1 MTGTVKHPVCGGHST
16 PTAVNT
22 DNLSKEKRQQDQLSP
37 ANLALICQTLSEVGY
52 VGFEKILPINLME
65 EVHVT
70 FEANFQQNWDFWL
83 GLAINSRTATT
94 NLPVS
99 SNVVNLTLPLTRFD
113 PKTNNKGVADRD

>member
-22 DNLSKEKRQQDQLSP
+22 DNLSKEKRQQNQLSP

-70 FEANFQQNWDFWL
+70 FQLSTELGFLARLGDKFQ
-83 GLAINSRTATT
+83 NSY
-94 NLPVS
+94 
-99 SNVVNLTLPLTRFD
+99 
-113 PKTNNKGVADRD
+113 NKFTSFI